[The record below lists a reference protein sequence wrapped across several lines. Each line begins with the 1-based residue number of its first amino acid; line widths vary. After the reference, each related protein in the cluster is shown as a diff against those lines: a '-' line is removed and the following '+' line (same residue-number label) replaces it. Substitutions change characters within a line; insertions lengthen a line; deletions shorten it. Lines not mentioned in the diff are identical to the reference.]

1 MNIKGRLNAAPL
13 SSVWFSNDFDAGNA
27 AISIGEKTNVQD
39 NTIIR
44 CTGTGVSIGREATI
58 GHNVLLHDCTIGDHS
73 LIGIGA
79 EVTKGTIVQDHV
91 LLAAHARTIP
101 GQELESGW
109 LYAGNPA
116 KKLAPLDDGKRKMIA
131 FIVEG
136 YCQYAKDFGAAE
148 RALVKSHADAG

>member
-1 MNIKGRLNAAPL
+1 MCRTTPSSAA
-13 SSVWFSNDFDAGNA
+13 G
-27 AISIGEKTNVQD
+27 GC
-39 NTIIR
+39 R
-44 CTGTGVSIGREATI
+44 IGREATI
-58 GHNVLLHDCTIGDHS
+58 GHNVLLHDCRIGDHS

-79 EVTKGTIVQDHV
+79 VVAKGSVVQDHV

-101 GQELESGW
+101 GQVLESGW

-148 RALVKSHADAG
+148 RELVAAK

>member
-1 MNIKGRLNAAPL
+1 M
-13 SSVWFSNDFDAGNA
+13 
-27 AISIGEKTNVQD
+27 
-39 NTIIR
+39 
-44 CTGTGVSIGREATI
+44 
-58 GHNVLLHDCTIGDHS
+58 LLHDCTIGDHS

-101 GQELESGW
+101 GQVLESGW